1 MARGINKVI
10 LVGNVTK
17 DPESRGNSVAS
28 FGVATNEQW
37 KDKDGNKQE
46 RTEFHRVTAFGKLAE
61 IISKYV
67 KKGTL
72 VYLEGSIRT
81 EKYTDKS
88 GAERYS
94 TGVIAS
100 ELQMLGGGGGSD
112 SGREVRGSER
122 RPRQTK
128 LDDGFDDEIPF

>member
-122 RPRQTK
+122 KPRPTK

>member
-1 MARGINKVI
+1 M
-10 LVGNVTK
+10 
-17 DPESRGNSVAS
+17 AS

-122 RPRQTK
+122 RPRPTK

>member
-122 RPRQTK
+122 RPRPTK

>member
-94 TGVIAS
+94 TGVIAN

-122 RPRQTK
+122 RPRPTK

>member
-61 IISKYV
+61 IISRYV

-122 RPRQTK
+122 RPRPTK

>member
-61 IISKYV
+61 IISRYV

-94 TGVIAS
+94 TGVIAN

-122 RPRQTK
+122 KPRPTK

>member
-46 RTEFHRVTAFGKLAE
+46 RTEVHRVTAFGKLAE
-61 IISKYV
+61 IISRYV

-122 RPRQTK
+122 KPRPTK